1 MREGLVEGKVAPRS
15 GQSILPRKDPLC
27 VLDQRLLKST
37 RRARS
42 AARRRVRP
50 KRCAPSA
57 APSFPPVRL
66 CPACLAPPEPP
77 EPPEHPEHPEL
88 LAPRKLLA
96 HPVPPALR
104 VLRVCLKLPAANR
117 SLVDGSRLISLPAPS
132 SSCATTFSL
141 FRALARLLSRV
152 IALDCQRFSALVEDV
167 RYNDHLTRPRR
178 KIRCATRALI
188 AIDAVAKCSREP
200 AYTAGM

>member
-66 CPACLAPPEPP
+66 CPACLAPL
-77 EPPEHPEHPEL
+77 EHPEL

-117 SLVDGSRLISLPAPS
+117 LLVDGSRLISLPAPS
-132 SSCATTFSL
+132 SSYATTFSL

>member
-57 APSFPPVRL
+57 VPSFPPVRL
-66 CPACLAPPEPP
+66 CPACLA
-77 EPPEHPEHPEL
+77 HP
-88 LAPRKLLA
+88 A
-96 HPVPPALR
+96 PPALR

-117 SLVDGSRLISLPAPS
+117 LLVDGSRLISLPAPS

>member
-1 MREGLVEGKVAPRS
+1 MREGLVGGKVAPRS

-66 CPACLAPPEPP
+66 CPACLAPLEHLAHR
-77 EPPEHPEHPEL
+77 EHPGH

-96 HPVPPALR
+96 HLVPPALR
-104 VLRVCLKLPAANR
+104 VLQVCPRLPAANR
-117 SLVDGSRLISLPAPS
+117 LLVDGSRLISLPAPS

>member
-57 APSFPPVRL
+57 VPSFPPVRL
-66 CPACLAPPEPP
+66 CPACLA
-77 EPPEHPEHPEL
+77 HPEH
-88 LAPRKLLA
+88 LAPLEHLE
-96 HPVPPALR
+96 HPAPPALR
-104 VLRVCLKLPAANR
+104 ALRVCLKLPAANR
-117 SLVDGSRLISLPAPS
+117 LLVDGSRLISLPAPS
-132 SSCATTFSL
+132 SFCATTFSL

>member
-57 APSFPPVRL
+57 VPSFPPVRL
-66 CPACLAPPEPP
+66 CPA
-77 EPPEHPEHPEL
+77 HPEHPGHP
-88 LAPRKLLA
+88 APRKLPA
-96 HPVPPALR
+96 PPALR

-117 SLVDGSRLISLPAPS
+117 LLVDGSRLISLPAPS
-132 SSCATTFSL
+132 SFCATTFSL

>member
-1 MREGLVEGKVAPRS
+1 MREGLVGGKVAPRS
-15 GQSILPRKDPLC
+15 GQSILLRKDPLC

-66 CPACLAPPEPP
+66 CPACLAPLA
-77 EPPEHPEHPEL
+77 HPEL

-96 HPVPPALR
+96 HPVPPALQVR
-104 VLRVCLKLPAANR
+104 LKLPAANR

>member
-1 MREGLVEGKVAPRS
+1 MREGLVGGKVAPRS
-15 GQSILPRKDPLC
+15 GQSILPRKEPLC

-66 CPACLAPPEPP
+66 CPACLAPLA
-77 EPPEHPEHPEL
+77 HPEL

-96 HPVPPALR
+96 HPVPPALQVR
-104 VLRVCLKLPAANR
+104 LKLPAANR
-117 SLVDGSRLISLPAPS
+117 LLVDGSRLISLPAPS
-132 SSCATTFSL
+132 SFCATTFSL

>member
-66 CPACLAPPEPP
+66 CPACPV
-77 EPPEHPEHPEL
+77 PPEHLAHREHPGH

-117 SLVDGSRLISLPAPS
+117 LLVDGSRLISLPAPS

>member
-77 EPPEHPEHPEL
+77 EPPEHPEL

-96 HPVPPALR
+96 HPVLPALQVR
-104 VLRVCLKLPAANR
+104 LKLPAANR

>member
-57 APSFPPVRL
+57 VPSFPPVRL
-66 CPACLAPPEPP
+66 CPACLA
-77 EPPEHPEHPEL
+77 HPEHLAHREHPGH

-96 HPVPPALR
+96 HLVPPALR
-104 VLRVCLKLPAANR
+104 VLQVCPRLPAANR
-117 SLVDGSRLISLPAPS
+117 LLVDGSRLISLPAPS

>member
-57 APSFPPVRL
+57 VPSFPPVRL
-66 CPACLAPPEPP
+66 CPACLAPL
-77 EPPEHPEHPEL
+77 EHPEHLAHREFPEP

-104 VLRVCLKLPAANR
+104 VLQVCPRLPAANR
-117 SLVDGSRLISLPAPS
+117 LLVDSSRLISLPAPS
-132 SSCATTFSL
+132 SSCAAAFSL
-141 FRALARLLSRV
+141 SRPLARLLSRV
-152 IALDCQRFSALVEDV
+152 IALDCQRFFALVEDV
-167 RYNDHLTRPRR
+167 RYNGHLTRPRR

-188 AIDAVAKCSREP
+188 AIGAVAKYSWEP

>member
-1 MREGLVEGKVAPRS
+1 MREGLVGGKVAPRS
-15 GQSILPRKDPLC
+15 GQSILLRKEPLC

-66 CPACLAPPEPP
+66 CPACLAPLA
-77 EPPEHPEHPEL
+77 HPEH

-96 HPVPPALR
+96 HPVPPALQVR
-104 VLRVCLKLPAANR
+104 LKLPAANR

>member
-57 APSFPPVRL
+57 VPSFPPVRL
-66 CPACLAPPEPP
+66 CPACLA
-77 EPPEHPEHPEL
+77 HPEHLAHREHPGH
-88 LAPRKLLA
+88 LAPRKLPA
-96 HPVPPALR
+96 PPALR

-117 SLVDGSRLISLPAPS
+117 LLVDGSRLISLPAPS
-132 SSCATTFSL
+132 SFCATTFSL

>member
-1 MREGLVEGKVAPRS
+1 MREGLVGGKVAPRS
-15 GQSILPRKDPLC
+15 GQSILPRKEPLC

-50 KRCAPSA
+50 KRRALSA

-66 CPACLAPPEPP
+66 CPACLAPLA
-77 EPPEHPEHPEL
+77 HPEL

-96 HPVPPALR
+96 HPVPPALQVR
-104 VLRVCLKLPAANR
+104 LKLPAANR

>member
-1 MREGLVEGKVAPRS
+1 MREGLVGGKVAPRS
-15 GQSILPRKDPLC
+15 GQSILLRKDPLC

-66 CPACLAPPEPP
+66 CPACLAPLA
-77 EPPEHPEHPEL
+77 HPEH

-96 HPVPPALR
+96 HPVPP
-104 VLRVCLKLPAANR
+104 VLQVRLKLPAANR
-117 SLVDGSRLISLPAPS
+117 LLVDGSRLISLPAPS
-132 SSCATTFSL
+132 SFCATTFSL